1 MVIYQKCPCPGFV
14 AFFVRCGAAVG
25 RRTTSSCVPA
35 RPSPSRGRAR
45 AAGRRP
51 GRSGPGP
58 WFFGGA
64 PRRAVRLTTE
74 VAFRCART
82 GDVPRRPR
90 CCAARLWCLWR
101 CPRLARCTDGLRLG
115 PLVRAGSQ
123 PYSRAFTTLGFSFE
137 SHSSQETAHLSR
149 ETCLAPSCDGG
160 SIPSGEADRHREDR
174 HVHTALQGDSF
185 ARSATIRRV
194 RWPLDTPTY
203 RHADVRLAALR
214 Q

>member
-1 MVIYQKCPCPGFV
+1 MGSLPDVPVPRFLLL
-14 AFFVRCGAAVG
+14 
-25 RRTTSSCVPA
+25 RRPVCKG
-35 RPSPSRGRAR
+35 GRAAYDFFLR
-45 AAGRRP
+45 SRSAFSFSGS
-51 GRSGPGP
+51 RSGGGP
-58 WFFGGA
+58 PPWPLGAWPMVYVA
-64 PRRAVRLTTE
+64 PRRRAAALTLE
-74 VAFRCART
+74 VAAGLARLC
-82 GDVPRRPR
+82 GEPRRPR

-194 RWPLDTPTY
+194 RWPLDTPNS
-203 RHADVRLAALR
+203 
-214 Q
+214 